1 MSKKYYGCFTSDAT
15 KAIKNT
21 NRLICTVT
29 DDGDIY
35 ITTGYVMLKMNVLD
49 YAAIVQ
55 PVSLC
60 DAGNWSIDSNGRHDD
75 NSFNAVKMWKDAVA
89 AVEDAAEMQRCPLT
103 FAPSKKGVPAQ
114 VSYYNAEKDF
124 SAFYNATYAA
134 ATTGT
139 TMKAPSAIAPAI
151 AFSGSEPVALIMP
164 VRPEPN
170 AARAV
175 KAYFTTDNNNAQP
188 AGDTAAE
195 LDTIRAEL
203 DAARQQIAEQNK
215 RIEEYTTAR
224 DAAELHAAELAAEL
238 EKLHNAAPV
247 AESKPEPKT
256 AAELIAAR
264 FADMAGVT
272 ATIKGAQ
279 TAAPVVWLT
288 GDTEKHADAIKAA
301 GAKWSSKKAA
311 YYVKVAA

>member
-1 MSKKYYGCFTSDAT
+1 MSKKYYGCFTADAS
-15 KAIKNT
+15 KAIKGAD
-21 NRLICTVT
+21 RFCCTVT
-29 DDGDIY
+29 DDGEIY
-35 ITTGYVMLKMNVLD
+35 VTTGYIMLKMNALD

-60 DAGNWSIDSNGRHDD
+60 DAGNWNFYKNERHEGS
-75 NSFNAVKMWKDAVA
+75 SFDAVKMWKDAVA

-139 TMKAPSAIAPAI
+139 TIKAPSAIAPAI

-203 DAARQQIAEQNK
+203 DAARQHITEQNK

-224 DAAELHAAELAAEL
+224 DAAELHAAEL
-238 EKLHNAAPV
+238 
-247 AESKPEPKT
+247 